1 VIRESPQNTQG
12 RTTPPQTAHRPGP
25 VPPWHRPAHRP
36 DTTPPGTARHIVP
49 MSFGRA
55 GVRYW
60 AGVSSPHL
68 WCGAGVERAGV
79 RSACTVPHIVPTQH
93 PLVPPATS
101 SRPSTPWH
109 RPPHRPDVLREGR
122 CAVLGRC
129 VLREGRCAVLGR
141 CVLTAPAVRRR
152 CREAHVGRCVLP
164 GGRLSPAR
172 SPVGC
177 VGRRSRPRG
186 HGPRVLLGASPE
198 GANGVLGGAP
208 LAPSGQ
214 HSLRRPVPSPSGA

>member
-12 RTTPPQTAHRPGP
+12 RTTPPQTAHRPD
-25 VPPWHRPAHRP
+25 PA
-36 DTTPPGTARHIVP
+36 PPGTARHIVP
-49 MSFGRA
+49 
-55 GVRYW
+55 
-60 AGVSSPHL
+60 
-68 WCGAGVERAGV
+68 
-79 RSACTVPHIVPTQH
+79 TQH
-93 PLVPPATS
+93 PLAPPATS
-101 SRPSTPWH
+101 SRCPSGGQVCGTGQVCPHRTCGAAQVSGGQVCALPALCRTPSRPSTPWY
-109 RPPHRPDVLREGR
+109 RPPHRPDPAPPGTARQGR